1 MGTNFPKGSK
11 GKQVDIFVYVFDR
24 LVVVFLCGQDVFF
37 AKKKTSGSFFFS
49 RKMTTFAI
57 QFGV

>member
-24 LVVVFLCGQDVFF
+24 LVVVFLCGQDVFLQR
-37 AKKKTSGSFFFS
+37 KKRRDRFSFQE
-49 RKMTTFAI
+49 K
-57 QFGV
+57 

>member
-1 MGTNFPKGSK
+1 MFFFRGESF
-11 GKQVDIFVYVFDR
+11 YVFDR
-24 LVVVFLCGQDVFF
+24 LIVVFDSEREGIFME
-37 AKKKTSGSFFFS
+37 KKTARTFFFS